1 VKIRGDKLKQFMG
14 EKGAGPDTLAKA
26 LARKGLDERRA
37 ESAVRNWMRG
47 SDHPRCKPEDVK
59 VLARELGCSVADL
72 VRFTS
77 QVKYHRG
84 GVRKAGLLADLIR
97 GKDVETARNFLEF
110 TPKLAAVNVK
120 KALEAAVADSG
131 AYDVDQADLVIV
143 ESRVD
148 QGPRIKRFQPKDRG
162 RAHPII
168 KPMAHITVG
177 VQLKEQA

>member
-1 VKIRGDKLKQFMG
+1 MKIRGDKLKQFMG
-14 EKGAGPDTLAKA
+14 EKGASPETLAKA

-37 ESAVRNWMRG
+37 TSAVRNWMRS
-47 SDHPRCKPEDVK
+47 SDHPRCKPEDLR
-59 VLARELGCSVADL
+59 VLSRELGCSVADL

-77 QVKYHRG
+77 QIKYHRG
-84 GVRKAGLLADLIR
+84 GVRKAGLLTDLIR
-97 GKDVETARNFLEF
+97 GKDIDTARNFLSF

-131 AYDVDQADLVIV
+131 AWDVDPSDLVVV
-143 ESRVD
+143 ECRVD

>member
-1 VKIRGDKLKQFMG
+1 MKIRGDKLKQFMG
-14 EKGAGPDTLAKA
+14 EKGASPETLAKP
-26 LARKGLDERRA
+26 LARKGLDERHA
-37 ESAVRNWMRG
+37 TSAVRNWMRG

-59 VLARELGCSVADL
+59 TMARELGCGVADL

-77 QVKYHRG
+77 QIKYHRG
-84 GVRKAGLLADLIR
+84 GVRKAGLLVDLIR
-97 GKDVETARNFLEF
+97 GKDIDTARNFLSF
-110 TPKLAAVNVK
+110 TPKLAAINVK

-131 AYDVDQADLVIV
+131 AWDVDPADLVVV

-148 QGPRIKRFQPKDRG
+148 QGPRLKRFQPKDRG

>member
-1 VKIRGDKLKQFMG
+1 MKIRGDKLKQFMG
-14 EKGAGPDTLAKA
+14 EKGASAETLAKP
-26 LARKGLDERRA
+26 LARKGLDERKA
-37 ESAVRNWMRG
+37 ASAVRNWARG
-47 SDHPRCKPEDVK
+47 SDHPRCKPEDIK
-59 VLARELGCSVADL
+59 VLARELGCGVADI

-77 QVKYHRG
+77 MIKYHRG
-84 GVRKAGLLADLIR
+84 GVRKAGLLVDLIR
-97 GKDVETARNFLEF
+97 GKDIEQARNFLEF

-131 AYDVDQADLVIV
+131 AYDVDQADLVV
-143 ESRVD
+143 AESRVD
-148 QGPRIKRFQPKDRG
+148 QGPRLKRFQPKDRG